1 MKEFTHK
8 LAAESLVLVSDVEAS
23 FAPLETQTPIG
34 MEDYIAYFGATYVNG
49 VPARGRRRALA
60 PRHDVHLRNH
70 YDSTIEGQGKAKN
83 VLEGWHTRFD
93 MLMGKHLYA
102 FSKEILKEKGDIE
115 IAMVELSLGKKIKVA
130 PRKKSLDVQKKLRRI
145 VQNYEDY
152 SILEYMKAVGYRLL
166 LF

>member
-1 MKEFTHK
+1 MAA
-8 LAAESLVLVSDVEAS
+8 LAFAPISDVEAS
-23 FAPLETQTPIG
+23 FATLKTQTPIG

-70 YDSTIEGQGKAKN
+70 YDSTIEGEGNTKN

-93 MLMGKHLYA
+93 ILMGKHLYA
-102 FSKEILKEKGDIE
+102 FSKEILKEKSDTV
-115 IAMVELSLGKKIKVA
+115 IAMVELSLERKIKVA

-145 VQNYEDY
+145 VQTTK
-152 SILEYMKAVGYRLL
+152 ITK
-166 LF
+166 F